1 VTGTLFWRFAL
12 IGLLAFGGG
21 AGLPLVERVAVHETR
36 WIGERDFAAAVAFGQ
51 LTPGPVLVVATFIG
65 YRAQGTAG
73 AVAATLGVFSVP
85 WFLATAAARPLRAAA
100 RRGCLR
106 GFARGVQ
113 AASVGL
119 LGVTALALARNA
131 WAGPSPL
138 NVAISAAALV
148 LAAGTKVHPAWI
160 LLGGAAVG
168 SVLGGSPLPGH

>member
-1 VTGTLFWRFAL
+1 VTGALFWRFAL

-51 LTPGPVLVVATFIG
+51 LTPGPVLVLATFIG
-65 YRAQGTAG
+65 YRADGTAG
-73 AVAATLGVFSVP
+73 AVAATLGAFAVP
-85 WFLATAAARPLRAAA
+85 WFLATAAARPLRAAV
-100 RRGCLR
+100 RRGWLR
-106 GFARGVQ
+106 GFALGIR
-113 AASVGL
+113 AASVGI
-119 LGVTALALARNA
+119 LGVTTLALARHA
-131 WAGPSPL
+131 WADPI

-168 SVLGGSPLPGH
+168 SVLGGSPMPRR